1 MIRPI
6 GAGDQ
11 QRRFNIYRN
20 NRMVSLIDALR
31 STYPAMH
38 RLVGDEFFKAS
49 AKAYIEAHP
58 PTQPVMAEY
67 GDKFGCFVSALP
79 TVSGLPYLSD
89 VAELEW
95 CQLQAYHCKDALVFK
110 VDQLSSVPPDAIM
123 DIGFKD
129 HPALHVIESRWPV
142 GSIWM
147 MSTSTSGTP
156 GSSIDMNQAEAVVIT
171 RPQLQVHVNIISNAA
186 SVFLRSIQKGD
197 PLGIAAQYALEKDET
212 FDAGSNLTGLI
223 GLGAF
228 SALTEHSM

>member
-1 MIRPI
+1 
-6 GAGDQ
+6 
-11 QRRFNIYRN
+11 
-20 NRMVSLIDALR
+20 MVSLIDALH

-38 RLVGDEFFKAS
+38 RLLGDEFFKAS

-67 GDKFGCFVSALP
+67 GDNFGHFVSALP

-95 CQLQAYHCKDALVFK
+95 CNLQAYHSADAPVFN
-110 VDQLSSVPPDAIM
+110 VAQLSSVPPDTIM
-123 DIGFKD
+123 DIGFIC

-147 MSTSTSGTP
+147 MSTSTSRTTD
-156 GSSIDMNQAEAVVIT
+156 SSINMNQAEAILIT
-171 RPQLQVHVNIISNAA
+171 RPELQVHVNIVSDAA
-186 SVFLRSIQKGD
+186 AKFLRSIQKGD
-197 PLGIAAQYALEKDET
+197 PLGIAAQNALEKDET

-228 SALTEHSM
+228 RALTENSM